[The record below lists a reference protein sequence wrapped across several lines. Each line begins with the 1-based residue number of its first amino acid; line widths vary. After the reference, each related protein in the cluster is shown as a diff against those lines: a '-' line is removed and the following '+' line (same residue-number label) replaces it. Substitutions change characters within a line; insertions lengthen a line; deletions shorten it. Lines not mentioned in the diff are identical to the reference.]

1 MSIRNQLFR
10 SNMLVV
16 VTAILL
22 LLISIAVIIGVL
34 RVSYDSEWQGMKN
47 LDEQLYD
54 IQTALGELDLETDS
68 VDEQLSGLMSSLQL
82 YGYDLYVRKD
92 GKLYMSNLSK
102 QELVVV
108 QALDFEQLR
117 TVHESVRV
125 AQSRNRT
132 VVYRLILL
140 NGERYDLC
148 AISEKSSLKMETFDL
163 VQMFVLS
170 FAALLSISV
179 AIIFLLSR
187 YFSHRMVDRFMIPI
201 SKLVDGAGR
210 VQKGDL
216 SEMIYYSEENE
227 FSTICNSFNDMQR
240 SLSRERERSR
250 AYEQSRVEMIAGISH
265 DLRTPLTSLQG
276 YLKGVLDGVANT
288 PEKRERYLR
297 VAYEKAADIDILL
310 SKLFLFSKL
319 ETGNMPYDFQLIELH
334 QFLEHFVRQE
344 REEYGDQIAGLSYE
358 NYAPDVIVEL
368 DADQMR
374 RVLENVI
381 QNSVKYKKDGPPM
394 ITVEVYRAGQDIV
407 FLSISDDGSGVDQR
421 DLPHIF
427 ENYYRGGENKS
438 CAMEGSGL
446 GLSIVRYIVEA
457 HHGSVRAESND
468 GLEII
473 ISLPIKSRVKQRE
486 ESEADHEKSVD
497 C

>member
-179 AIIFLLSR
+179 AIIF
-187 YFSHRMVDRFMIPI
+187 
-201 SKLVDGAGR
+201 
-210 VQKGDL
+210 
-216 SEMIYYSEENE
+216 
-227 FSTICNSFNDMQR
+227 
-240 SLSRERERSR
+240 
-250 AYEQSRVEMIAGISH
+250 
-265 DLRTPLTSLQG
+265 
-276 YLKGVLDGVANT
+276 
-288 PEKRERYLR
+288 
-297 VAYEKAADIDILL
+297 
-310 SKLFLFSKL
+310 
-319 ETGNMPYDFQLIELH
+319 
-334 QFLEHFVRQE
+334 
-344 REEYGDQIAGLSYE
+344 
-358 NYAPDVIVEL
+358 
-368 DADQMR
+368 
-374 RVLENVI
+374 
-381 QNSVKYKKDGPPM
+381 
-394 ITVEVYRAGQDIV
+394 
-407 FLSISDDGSGVDQR
+407 
-421 DLPHIF
+421 
-427 ENYYRGGENKS
+427 
-438 CAMEGSGL
+438 
-446 GLSIVRYIVEA
+446 
-457 HHGSVRAESND
+457 
-468 GLEII
+468 
-473 ISLPIKSRVKQRE
+473 
-486 ESEADHEKSVD
+486 
-497 C
+497 